1 MHFSIGALSKV
12 MHQPL
17 PLFTQTETRLANPTI
32 KIFESRILRLDT
44 CVLILVSSNLH
55 YNTIINMKT
64 AFIGTYPPRECG
76 IGTFTNNL
84 FKSMGCEYNPS
95 SEGNDCFVVALS
107 DNDLDYDYPEEVK
120 LTIRQEYQEDYLK
133 AAKYINLSGADIC
146 ILEHE
151 FGIFGGQSGVYILP
165 LLHRLDVPLVV
176 TLHTILKTPSYN
188 EKAVLQEIC
197 KMANKIVVMSHKAI
211 EFLIEVYGV
220 PEDKIVFIEHGVPDI
235 HFNSAKSKKEFK
247 LERRK
252 VLLTF
257 GFIGRN
263 KGIET
268 VIKALPAIVDKHAEV
283 IYIILGKTHPNVL
296 RHSGE
301 EYRIFLMRLVK
312 SLKLESNV
320 VFLNEFLA
328 EQDLFRYLYACDIY
342 ITPYLNEAQITSG
355 TLSYALGVGAA
366 VVSTP
371 YWHAAE
377 LLDEGR
383 GRLYQFNDSDA
394 LATTINELLENPEA
408 LKELKSKAYDYGRN
422 ITWPKT
428 GDKYVKLVQE
438 IIAADQLIVPKKE
451 TELDLLI
458 MPPFSLAHINRMTDD
473 TGIIQHAK
481 FGIPN
486 LKEGYCLD
494 DNARALLM
502 VLMAHRQ
509 MKNMRALEL
518 SPIYLSYIHYMQNP
532 DGTFRNFM
540 SFSRQF
546 LDEVGSEDSFGRT
559 IWALGYLLGNAP
571 NDAYYQTGKLVF
583 FNAAPNFE
591 KLKSIRS
598 IANTMIGIS
607 YYLKSNPSDDS
618 MTERLRSLAHSLIK
632 HYNENETPD
641 WKWFEALLAY
651 DNGILPLALLHSAEI
666 LNDEKI
672 TKVAIESMDFLTKHT
687 LKDNYLSIIGNE
699 EWFEK
704 EGNRSVFAQ
713 QPIDAMAMVLMY
725 HQAYHL
731 TKNKEY
737 LSQLYTSF
745 LWFLGENDLRMSL
758 YDFETK
764 GCCDGFERS
773 GVNRNQGAES
783 SLAYLI
789 SHLTVL
795 QAYEEFHKVD

>member
-1 MHFSIGALSKV
+1 MK
-12 MHQPL
+12 
-17 PLFTQTETRLANPTI
+17 LA
-32 KIFESRILRLDT
+32 
-44 CVLILVSSNLH
+44 
-55 YNTIINMKT
+55 Y
-64 AFIGTYPPRECG
+64 IGTYPPRECG

-84 FKSMGCEYNPS
+84 FKSMVNAESKKNNNES
-95 SEGNDCFVVALS
+95 FIVALN
-107 DNDLDYDYPEEVK
+107 DNEIDYRYPEEVK
-120 LTIRQEYQEDYLK
+120 STIRQDHQRDYLN
-133 AAKYINLSGADIC
+133 AAEFINLSGADLC

-151 FGIFGGQSGVYILP
+151 FGIFGGQNGIYILP
-165 LLHRLDVPLVV
+165 LIHRLEIPLIV
-176 TLHTILKTPSYN
+176 TLHTILKNPSYN

-197 KMANKIVVMSHKAI
+197 KMAHRIVVMSHKAI
-211 EFLIEVYGV
+211 DFLTGIYDV
-220 PEDKIVFIEHGVPDI
+220 PKEKIVFIEHGVPDI
-235 HFNSAKSKKEFK
+235 QFSPEKAKKDFK
-247 LERRK
+247 LETKK

-257 GFIGRN
+257 GFIGRS

-268 VIKALPAIVDKHAEV
+268 VIKALPQVVKKHPNV
-283 IYIILGKTHPNVL
+283 IYIVLGKTHPNVR

-312 SLKLESNV
+312 SLKLEKHV
-320 VFLNEFLA
+320 VFLNDFIN
-328 EQDLFRYLYACDIY
+328 EQDLFKYLYACDIY

-355 TLSYALGVGAA
+355 TLSYAIGVGAA
-366 VVSTP
+366 VISTP

-377 LLDEGR
+377 LLAEGR
-383 GRLYQFNDSDA
+383 GKLFNFNDSEE
-394 LATTINELLENPEA
+394 LSTTLTELLDKPE
-408 LKELKSKAYDYGRN
+408 ELKKFKTKAYEYGRK

-428 GDKYVKLVQE
+428 GEKYLALAKNIVKE
-438 IIAADQLIVPKKE
+438 NPQLNEKRDTV
-451 TELDLLI
+451 LDFLI
-458 MPPFSLAHINRMTDD
+458 LPSFSMAHINRLTDD

-502 VLMAHRQ
+502 VLMAYRQ
-509 MKNMRALEL
+509 KRDMRALEL

-532 DGTFRNFM
+532 DGTFKNFL

-559 IWALGYLLGNAP
+559 IWALGYLLANAP

-591 KLKSIRS
+591 KLQSIRS

-607 YYLKSNPSDDS
+607 YYLKSNPTDDS
-618 MTERLRSLAHSLIK
+618 MTERLRNMAQTLIQ
-632 HYNENETPD
+632 HYHNNESAD
-641 WKWFEALLAY
+641 WKWFESLLAY
-651 DNGILPLALLHSAEI
+651 DNGILPLALLHSAKI
-666 LNDEKI
+666 LNDNEI

-699 EWFEK
+699 KWYVK
-704 EGNRSVFAQ
+704 DGTRSVFAQ

-725 HQAYHL
+725 HQAFYL
-731 TKNKEY
+731 TRDKEY
-737 LSQLYTSF
+737 INKMYTSF
-745 LWFLGENDLRMSL
+745 LWFLGENDLRISL
-758 YDFETK
+758 FDFETK
-764 GCCDGFERS
+764 GCCDGFEMG

-795 QAYEEFHKVD
+795 QAYEEFHE

>member
-1 MHFSIGALSKV
+1 
-12 MHQPL
+12 
-17 PLFTQTETRLANPTI
+17 
-32 KIFESRILRLDT
+32 
-44 CVLILVSSNLH
+44 
-55 YNTIINMKT
+55 MKL

-84 FKSMGCEYNPS
+84 FKSMLLKKGSKEIVH
-95 SEGNDCFVVALS
+95 EGFVIALN
-107 DNDLDYDYPEEVK
+107 DNDLLYEYPEEVK
-120 LTIRQEYQEDYLK
+120 LTIRQEHQRDYLK
-133 AAKYINLSGADIC
+133 AVKYINLSGADLC

-151 FGIFGGQSGVYILP
+151 FGILGGQNGVYILP
-165 LLHRLDVPLVV
+165 LLHRLEIPLIV

-197 KMANKIVVMSHKAI
+197 KMAHKIVVMSHKAI
-211 EFLIEVYGV
+211 EFLVNIYQV
-220 PEDKIVFIEHGVPDI
+220 PKDKIEFIEHGVPDI
-235 HFNSAKSKKEFK
+235 HFNPEKSKKEFK
-247 LERRK
+247 LESKK

-268 VIKALPAIVDKHAEV
+268 VINALPKVVEKHPDI
-283 IYIILGKTHPNVL
+283 IYIVLGKTHPVVL

-312 SLKLESNV
+312 SLQLEKHIT
-320 VFLNEFLA
+320 FLNEFIG
-328 EQDLFRYLYACDIY
+328 EQDLFKYLCASDIY

-355 TLSYALGVGAA
+355 TLSYAIGVGSA
-366 VVSTP
+366 VISTP
-371 YWHAAE
+371 YWHAEE
-377 LLDEGR
+377 LLAEGR
-383 GRLYQFNDSDA
+383 GRLFNFNDSDD
-394 LATTINELLENPEA
+394 LTSILRELLDKPEVLNEL
-408 LKELKSKAYDYGRN
+408 KRKAYDYGRK
-422 ITWPKT
+422 ITWSKT
-428 GDKYVKLVQE
+428 GEKYVELAS
-438 IIAADQLIVPKKE
+438 IILKEEQNSVEKKD

-458 MPPFSLAHINRMTDD
+458 LPPFSLTHINRLTDD

-502 VLMAHRQ
+502 VLMAYRQ
-509 MKNMRALEL
+509 KKDFRALEL
-518 SPIYLSYIHYMQNP
+518 TPIYLSYIHYMQNA
-532 DGTFRNFM
+532 DGTFRNFL
-540 SFSRQF
+540 SFSRNF

-571 NDAYYQTGKLVF
+571 NDAYYQTGRLMF
-583 FNAAPNFE
+583 FNASPNFE

-598 IANTMIGIS
+598 IANTIIGIS

-618 MTERLRSLAHSLIK
+618 MTERLRNLAHLLVK
-632 HYNENETPD
+632 HYQDNVTPE
-641 WKWFEALLAY
+641 WKWFESLLAY

-666 LNDEKI
+666 LNDSKI
-672 TKVAIESMDFLTKHT
+672 TKPAIESMNFLTQHT

-699 EWFEK
+699 KWYTKAGE
-704 EGNRSVFAQ
+704 RSVFAQ

-725 HQAYHL
+725 HQAFHL
-731 TKNKEY
+731 TKDKEY
-737 LSQLYTSF
+737 LNKLYTSF

-758 YDFETK
+758 YDFETQ
-764 GCCDGFERS
+764 GCCDGFES
-773 GVNRNQGAES
+773 YGVNRNQGAES

-795 QAYEEFHKVD
+795 QAYEEFHKSD